1 VPRRRR
7 ILVAGLT
14 AAACVLGVTVYAAAD
29 RPATPLAT
37 FTGGSGSLAAAPD
50 DDPAAAG
57 ADTPASAPPAG
68 TAAGEPARI
77 EPLAAPDPAE
87 VAAAA
92 PASITHLRQRY
103 GVPADE
109 AARRLAL
116 QQTAGELADRLAG
129 QFPAEYGG
137 MWLDQAAGGV
147 LTIAATD
154 PDRIRPALA
163 GLPDADRIR
172 VVPVAHPLSRLGA
185 AAAELAS
192 ALGVLAG
199 TDVVVDQPGN
209 TLVVLTGD
217 AVPAGDARLTGAIAA
232 AGVPVTTRPRV
243 AAGSVPKAC
252 DPRYC
257 DQPPMRG
264 GIRLDVPRNDGTVG
278 GCTSGF
284 NLRSGSTG
292 ARYLLTAGHCVI
304 GARHTHR
311 NELWHQYLG
320 PRRPV
325 TIEDTNAGLA
335 ENAFPNDYA
344 IMPFQAG
351 AEGFWFPTTP
361 GRKPTWSDA
370 TVNYWPP
377 GATRGKT
384 IRITGLATPAQ
395 VQVGWVVCATGSGYT
410 PAAGEQY
417 VDSGAGA
424 GYTPGTRCG
433 TVNSVTSTINVRICA
448 RFGDSGGPLFTEADG
463 KALGILSNGDPGS
476 GACTNADE
484 QNQYVPV
491 SAILDRA
498 NSRTGG
504 ALDLKLATTAPRLPP
519 PPRG

>member
-1 VPRRRR
+1 MSSGRR
-7 ILVAGLT
+7 ILIAGLT
-14 AAACVLGVTVYAAAD
+14 VATCVLGAAVTANAD
-29 RPATPLAT
+29 
-37 FTGGSGSLAAAPD
+37 SGV
-50 DDPAAAG
+50 
-57 ADTPASAPPAG
+57 APPAG
-68 TAAGEPARI
+68 
-77 EPLAAPDPAE
+77 PDLAE

-92 PASITHLRQRY
+92 PASIAYLTGTY

-116 QQTAGELADRLAG
+116 QQTSAELADQLARR
-129 QFPAEYGG
+129 FPDQYGG
-137 MWLDQAAGGV
+137 MWLDQTGGGV

-154 PDRIRPALA
+154 PERVRPALA
-163 GLPDADRIR
+163 DLPDAAHLR
-172 VVPVAHPLSRLGA
+172 VVPVAHPLRQLTA
-185 AAAELAS
+185 AADELA
-192 ALGVLAG
+192 ATLGVTAG

-209 TLVVLTGD
+209 TLLVLTGD
-217 AVPAGDARLTGAIAA
+217 RVSTAGSRLAGAVDA
-232 AGVPVTTRPRV
+232 AGVPVSTRPRTP
-243 AAGSVPKAC
+243 AGAVPKAC

-257 DQPPMRG
+257 DRAPMRG

-292 ARYLLTAGHCVI
+292 TRYLLTAGHCVI

-351 AEGFWFPTTP
+351 AEDFWFPTTP
-361 GRKPTWSDA
+361 GRKPLWSAA

-377 GATRGKT
+377 SAPPGGRS
-384 IRITGLATPAQ
+384 IRITGLVPLAQ

-410 PAAGEQY
+410 PAAGETY

-424 GYTPGTRCG
+424 GYVPGTRCG
-433 TVNSVTSTINVRICA
+433 TVTGTTSIIDVRICA

-476 GACTNADE
+476 GACTNAAE

-491 SAILDRA
+491 SAILARA
-498 NSRTGG
+498 NARTGG
-504 ALDLKLATTAPRLPP
+504 TLDLQLVTAPPQLPP
-519 PPRG
+519 PPRR